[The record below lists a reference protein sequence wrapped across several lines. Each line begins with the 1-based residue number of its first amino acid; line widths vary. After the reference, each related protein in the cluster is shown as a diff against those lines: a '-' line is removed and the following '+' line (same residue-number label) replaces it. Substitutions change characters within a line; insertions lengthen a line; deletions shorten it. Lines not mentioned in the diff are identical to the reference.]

1 MPPQSTMATD
11 PRRIVGS
18 MVEAKACHV
27 TNLAECARRYGSN
40 SKTKRVQGVV
50 THVEVVKNPT
60 TNRTTTFVTAAYDL
74 GGTTIHPSRLNIRSV
89 KAVSPP
95 TAATVPTATGTLLGS
110 TDGDS
115 TTTEVTTPP
124 APPEPTL
131 EAATNANTSS
141 EELTDDVVGETP
153 PLTDENNNNLIA
165 NNNTALPEADAT
177 AHDQEWFVDDAA
189 ARLPVNGNYHFRN
202 WAVKTRM
209 GYMLGRGGDHQNSY
223 SRIEYFLMLFPPEQL
238 QLILQLTNHELGMAR
253 KTYTSAGEIVK
264 FFGVMLLATRFEF
277 GSRASLWSNV
287 TTNKYIPAPSFGQT
301 GMPRKRFDDL
311 WMCIR
316 FSEQPPNR
324 PSEMTS
330 EQYRWRLVDD
340 FVKNF
345 NEHRAQNFFPSDEIC
360 VDESMSRW
368 YGQGGHWINHGLPMY
383 VAIDRKPENGCEIQ
397 NAACGRSGVMLRLK
411 IVKTAEEE
419 NASAE
424 ADDDGNNH
432 GTNVLKFLVEP
443 WVRTDRCIC
452 ADSYFASVNAVTVMR
467 TMGLHFIG
475 VVKTATKKF
484 PMSYLSNLELVQR
497 GDYKGLVARGTDG
510 QPTMLSFV
518 WMDRDRRYFVA
529 SASSLDSGVPYSAH
543 WKGSRR
549 RQLSFDTHKTSPSHR
564 GWRTHC
570 AKASRSLY

>member
-1 MPPQSTMATD
+1 MATD

-18 MVEAKACHV
+18 MAEAKACHV
-27 TNLAECARRYGSN
+27 TNLAECVRRYGSN

-74 GGTTIHPSRLNIRSV
+74 GGTTIRPSRLNIRSV
-89 KAVSPP
+89 KAVPPP

-115 TTTEVTTPP
+115 TTTEVMTPP

-223 SRIEYFLMLFPPEQL
+223 SRLEYFLMLFPPEQL

-264 FFGVMLLATRFEF
+264 FFGVMLLATCFEFGSRASLWSNVKFFGVMLLATCFEF

-360 VDESMSRW
+360 VDKSMSRW

-467 TMGLHFIG
+467 TMGLRFIG

-497 GDYKGLVARGTDG
+497 GDYKGLVAREPTGNQQCCHSYGWIGTD
-510 QPTMLSFV
+510 
-518 WMDRDRRYFVA
+518 A
-529 SASSLDSGVPYSAH
+529 ISSPVH
-543 WKGSRR
+543 
-549 RQLSFDTHKTSPSHR
+549 HR
-564 GWRTHC
+564 
-570 AKASRSLY
+570 